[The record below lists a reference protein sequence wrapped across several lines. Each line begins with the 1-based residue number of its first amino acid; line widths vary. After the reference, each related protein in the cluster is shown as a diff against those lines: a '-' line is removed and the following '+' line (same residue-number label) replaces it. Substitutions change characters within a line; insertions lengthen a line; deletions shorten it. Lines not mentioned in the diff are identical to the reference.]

1 MNVLTVPT
9 PNLRLAILSL
19 LGFLFILLNTTTAQA
34 QAALM
39 PATPNVYLDCNS
51 CSSDYVRTNVSFVNY
66 VRDQSDAHI
75 YLRITDAQTGSGREF
90 ILDFRGIEPFSS
102 RRDTLI
108 YTSSNTDTDDEERA
122 GLVRYIRIGLLPFA
136 ASTMAVENLD
146 VIHSEPEEGSGVQV
160 TPETDPWNSWIFD
173 VELGTSMDG
182 EESEF
187 SYEIESGFSAE
198 RITEQWKIDVRGEVE
213 LDRTEIELSSGTR
226 KVNRDSWEFDG
237 FAAYSIG
244 RRFSLGLFSEVS
256 HSRTQNIDISFEAS
270 PAIEYSLFPYREF
283 QERRFVLQYR
293 ITPSYRDYRE
303 TTIYL
308 KDSEVVT
315 QQVLSSQLRFDQPW
329 GRIDLR
335 AEAST
340 FLHDTSINS
349 FEFNPS
355 MDIRITRGLS
365 VFMRAQYE
373 VINDQISLPAEDIT
387 DTERL
392 LGERQ
397 QATSFEYSFSFGLSY
412 TFGSSFSNI
421 VNPRFDNLGG
431 GPGGGGGGGF

>member
-1 MNVLTVPT
+1 MNRSSTHTPYRHLALLPVL
-9 PNLRLAILSL
+9 ACFL
-19 LGFLFILLNTTTAQA
+19 LVINVMTAQA
-34 QAALM
+34 QTAVM
-39 PATPNVYLDCNS
+39 PATPNVYLDCNT

-75 YLRITDAQTGSGREF
+75 YLRITRAETGSGREF

-108 YTSSNTDTDDEERA
+108 YTSSNTDTSDEERA
-122 GLVRYIRIGLLPFA
+122 GLVRFIRIGLLPFA
-136 ASTMAVENLD
+136 ANTTVVENLD
-146 VIHSEPEEGSGVQV
+146 VIHSASDEGSDVQV

-173 VELGTSMDG
+173 VELGTEMNG

-187 SYEIESGFSAE
+187 SYEVESSFSAE
-198 RITEQWKIDVRGEVE
+198 RITEDWKFDFRGEVE
-213 LDRTEIELSSGTR
+213 LDRSEIELSSGTR
-226 KVNRDSWEFDG
+226 KVNRDSWRVDG

-244 RRFSLGLFSEVS
+244 QRFSLGLFSEVS
-256 HSRTQNIDISFEAS
+256 HSRTQNLDFSLEAS

-283 QERRFVLQYR
+283 QERQFVLQYR

-308 KDSEVVT
+308 KDSEIVT

-329 GRIDLR
+329 GEIDLR
-335 AEAST
+335 ADAST
-340 FLHDTSINS
+340 FLHDTSVNS
-349 FEFNPS
+349 FEFTPS

-365 VFMRAQYE
+365 IFMRAQYE
-373 VINDQISLPAEDIT
+373 VINDQISLPADDIS

-397 QATSFEYSFSFGLSY
+397 RATSYEYSFSFGFSY

-421 VNPRFDNLGG
+421 VNPRFDNIAGG
-431 GPGGGGGGGF
+431 PPGGGGGF